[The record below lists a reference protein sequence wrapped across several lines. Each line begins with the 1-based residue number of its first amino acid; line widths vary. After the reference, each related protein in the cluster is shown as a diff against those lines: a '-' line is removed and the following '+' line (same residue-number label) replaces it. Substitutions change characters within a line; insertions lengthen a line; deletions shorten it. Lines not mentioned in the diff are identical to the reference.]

1 VILVSERETSEGLLV
16 AACDAAVLG
25 ETFEDGELSLSVT
38 EEFYGGDEMDA
49 DDAIAAIERA
59 DVANL
64 VGTETV
70 ESAIDAGVVD
80 ESTVLTVEDTL
91 HAQVLRLG

>member
-1 VILVSERETSEGLLV
+1 VILVRERETTEGLLV
-16 AACDAAVLG
+16 AACDATVLG

-49 DDAIAAIERA
+49 DAAVAAIERA

-70 ESAIDAGVVD
+70 EAAVDAGIVD
-80 ESTVLTVEDTL
+80 EGAVLAVEDTL